1 MGRSSGVGSV
11 TLLKEAASYIVE
23 CDATHGT
30 VRASPLQRTR
40 RAMRI
45 GDAMEWHV
53 DRETGVKG
61 VRALAAFACALLGLA
76 CAGAIRAQTIEQG
89 TLQLEWGDPARP
101 APGRARLAPR
111 FNAHLVKDDGSRI
124 VLDPV
129 QARRAAGDLYVLAN
143 RRVAVA
149 FAAPGTTKSTART
162 IEAIVPADRTTQSSP
177 VHAAGARVMAA
188 APVGG
193 TTRWVTL
200 MCKFSDIG
208 TEQKTQAFFQS
219 QYGEG
224 VGQLGHYWREV
235 SYDKINLTGSSAY
248 GWFTLPQPRS
258 YYVTEENGEDK
269 ADLKKLFADCGAA
282 ADATVDFSSVQGVN
296 MMFNGDLDGYAWGG
310 GMCAPLEGR
319 SNFCTRA
326 TWNPPWSFS
335 NLAPLAHEMGHG
347 YGLPHSDN
355 SDGDSD
361 TYDNPWD
368 VMSDGWYNAVSD
380 STYGTRPKHI
390 NMFQRHRL
398 SWVDGARQQVIVL
411 GDLATREIA
420 LDYAHL
426 AGSGNVQMLVLSLSP
441 QADPYATVVYTLE
454 ARKREGPYEGA
465 LAGDAVIIHK
475 VQASGTAYS
484 IDADVPPANRANNEG
499 SMFKVGERWVTP
511 EGSHAITVKAKTATG
526 FVVTVGPPRAMSSP
540 LPPLVRP
547 AQVSASS
554 SPTRSTPAIPVRGR
568 KPPERCGGV
577 RGATSP
583 QCAMRER

>member
-1 MGRSSGVGSV
+1 MDMKTSTTTARARAIVA
-11 TLLKEAASYIVE
+11 TLVLGIAGTAS
-23 CDATHGT
+23 TH
-30 VRASPLQRTR
+30 
-40 RAMRI
+40 
-45 GDAMEWHV
+45 
-53 DRETGVKG
+53 
-61 VRALAAFACALLGLA
+61 
-76 CAGAIRAQTIEQG
+76 AQTIEQG
-89 TLQLEWGDPARP
+89 LLQLEWGDPAP
-101 APGRARLAPR
+101 VAPGQAKSKSR
-111 FNAHLVKDDGSRI
+111 FNARLVKDDGSRI
-124 VLDPV
+124 ALDPA
-129 QARRAAGDLYVLAN
+129 QARKAAGDLYVLAN
-143 RRVAVA
+143 RRVAIA
-149 FAAPGTTKSTART
+149 FGAPGKTASSAPT
-162 IEAIVPADRTTQSSP
+162 IEAIVPADRTAQSAP
-177 VHAAGARVMAA
+177 VTAASARVAAA
-188 APVGG
+188 APVNGV
-193 TTRWVTL
+193 TRWVTL

-235 SYDKINLTGSSAY
+235 SYNKINLAGSSAH

-258 YYVTEENGEDK
+258 HYVTEENGEDK

-282 ADATVDFSSVQGVN
+282 ADATVDFNSVQGVN

-380 STYGTRPKHI
+380 GTYGARPKHI
-390 NMFQRHRL
+390 NIFQRQRL

-411 GDLATREIA
+411 GDLATRDIA

-465 LAGDAVIIHK
+465 LAGDAVIVHK

-511 EGSHAITVKAKTATG
+511 EGSHAVTVKAQTATG

-547 AQVSASS
+547 AQVSASSS

>member
-1 MGRSSGVGSV
+1 MDMKTSTTTGRARAIVA
-11 TLLKEAASYIVE
+11 TLVLGIAGTAS
-23 CDATHGT
+23 TH
-30 VRASPLQRTR
+30 
-40 RAMRI
+40 
-45 GDAMEWHV
+45 
-53 DRETGVKG
+53 
-61 VRALAAFACALLGLA
+61 
-76 CAGAIRAQTIEQG
+76 AQTIEQG
-89 TLQLEWGDPARP
+89 LLQLEWGDPAP
-101 APGRARLAPR
+101 AAPGQAKSKSR
-111 FNAHLVKDDGSRI
+111 FNARLVKDDGSRI
-124 VLDPV
+124 ALDPA
-129 QARRAAGDLYVLAN
+129 QARKAAGDLYVLAN
-143 RRVAVA
+143 RRVVIA
-149 FAAPGTTKSTART
+149 FGAPGKTASSAPT
-162 IEAIVPADRTTQSSP
+162 IEAIVPADRTAQSAP
-177 VHAAGARVMAA
+177 VTAASARVAAA
-188 APVGG
+188 APVNGV
-193 TTRWVTL
+193 TRWVTL

-235 SYDKINLTGSSAY
+235 SYNKINLAGSSAH

-258 YYVTEENGEDK
+258 HYVTEENGEDK

-282 ADATVDFSSVQGVN
+282 ADATVDFNSVQGVN

-380 STYGTRPKHI
+380 GTYGARPKHI
-390 NMFQRHRL
+390 NIFQRHRL

-411 GDLATREIA
+411 GDLATRDIA

-465 LAGDAVIIHK
+465 LAGDAVIVHK

-511 EGSHAITVKAKTATG
+511 EGSHAVTVKAQTATG

-547 AQVSASS
+547 AQVSASSS

>member
-1 MGRSSGVGSV
+1 
-11 TLLKEAASYIVE
+11 
-23 CDATHGT
+23 
-30 VRASPLQRTR
+30 
-40 RAMRI
+40 MRI

-53 DRETGVKG
+53 DRDMGAKG

-76 CAGAIRAQTIEQG
+76 GAGAIRAQTIEQG

-162 IEAIVPADRTTQSSP
+162 IEAIVPADLTTQSSP

-258 YYVTEENGEDK
+258 HYVTEENGEDK

-282 ADATVDFSSVQGVN
+282 ADATVDFNSVQGVN

-390 NMFQRHRL
+390 NVFQRHRL
-398 SWVDGARQQVIVL
+398 SWVDGARQQIIVL
-411 GDLATREIA
+411 GDLATRDIA

-441 QADPYATVVYTLE
+441 QADPYATLVYTLE

-465 LAGDAVIIHK
+465 LAGDAVIVHK

-511 EGSHAITVKAKTATG
+511 EGSHAVSVKAQTATG

-547 AQVSASS
+547 AQVSASSS

>member
-1 MGRSSGVGSV
+1 MDMKTSTTTGRARAIVA
-11 TLLKEAASYIVE
+11 TLVLGIAGTAS
-23 CDATHGT
+23 TH
-30 VRASPLQRTR
+30 
-40 RAMRI
+40 
-45 GDAMEWHV
+45 
-53 DRETGVKG
+53 
-61 VRALAAFACALLGLA
+61 
-76 CAGAIRAQTIEQG
+76 AQTIEQG
-89 TLQLEWGDPARP
+89 LLQLEWGDPAP
-101 APGRARLAPR
+101 AAPGQAKSKSR
-111 FNAHLVKDDGSRI
+111 FNARLVKDDGSRI
-124 VLDPV
+124 ALDPA
-129 QARRAAGDLYVLAN
+129 QARKAAGDLYVLAN
-143 RRVAVA
+143 RRVAIA
-149 FAAPGTTKSTART
+149 FGAPGKTASSAPT
-162 IEAIVPADRTTQSSP
+162 IEAIVPADRTAQSAP
-177 VHAAGARVMAA
+177 VTAASARVAAA
-188 APVGG
+188 APVNGV
-193 TTRWVTL
+193 TRWVTL

-235 SYDKINLTGSSAY
+235 SYNKINLAGSSAH

-258 YYVTEENGEDK
+258 HYVTEENGEDK

-282 ADATVDFSSVQGVN
+282 ADATVDFNSVQGVN

-380 STYGTRPKHI
+380 GTYGARPKHI
-390 NMFQRHRL
+390 NIFQRHRL

-411 GDLATREIA
+411 GDLATRDIA

-465 LAGDAVIIHK
+465 LAGDAVIVHK

-511 EGSHAITVKAKTATG
+511 EGSHAVSVKAQTATG

-547 AQVSASS
+547 AQVSASSS

>member
-1 MGRSSGVGSV
+1 MDMKTSTTTGRARAIVA
-11 TLLKEAASYIVE
+11 TLVLGIAGTAS
-23 CDATHGT
+23 TH
-30 VRASPLQRTR
+30 
-40 RAMRI
+40 
-45 GDAMEWHV
+45 
-53 DRETGVKG
+53 
-61 VRALAAFACALLGLA
+61 
-76 CAGAIRAQTIEQG
+76 AQTIEQG
-89 TLQLEWGDPARP
+89 LLQLEWGDPAP
-101 APGRARLAPR
+101 AAPGQAKSKSR
-111 FNAHLVKDDGSRI
+111 FNARLVKDNGSRI
-124 VLDPV
+124 ALDPA
-129 QARRAAGDLYVLAN
+129 QARKAAGDLYVLAN
-143 RRVAVA
+143 RRVAIA
-149 FAAPGTTKSTART
+149 FGAPGKTASSAPT
-162 IEAIVPADRTTQSSP
+162 IEAIVPADRTAQSAP
-177 VHAAGARVMAA
+177 VTAASARVAAA
-188 APVGG
+188 APVNGV
-193 TTRWVTL
+193 TRWVTL

-258 YYVTEENGEDK
+258 HYVTEENGEDK

-282 ADATVDFSSVQGVN
+282 ADATVDFNSVQGVN

-390 NMFQRHRL
+390 NVFQRHRL
-398 SWVDGARQQVIVL
+398 SWVDGARQQIIVL
-411 GDLATREIA
+411 GDLATRDIA

-465 LAGDAVIIHK
+465 LAGDAVIVHK

-540 LPPLVRP
+540 LPALVRP
-547 AQVSASS
+547 APVSASS
-554 SPTRSTPAIPVRGR
+554 SSSIRSAPTIPVGAR
-568 KPPERCGGV
+568 PSQPRCGALRGGTSV
-577 RGATSP
+577 R
-583 QCAMRER
+583 CVVRER

>member
-1 MGRSSGVGSV
+1 
-11 TLLKEAASYIVE
+11 
-23 CDATHGT
+23 
-30 VRASPLQRTR
+30 
-40 RAMRI
+40 MRI

-53 DRETGVKG
+53 GRETGAMG
-61 VRALAAFACALLGLA
+61 FRALAAFACALLGLA
-76 CAGAIRAQTIEQG
+76 GAGSIRAQTIEQG
-89 TLQLEWGDPARP
+89 MLQLEWGDPARP
-101 APGRARLAPR
+101 APGRVRLAPR

-258 YYVTEENGEDK
+258 HYVTEENGEDK

-282 ADATVDFSSVQGVN
+282 ADATVDFNSVQGVN

>member
-1 MGRSSGVGSV
+1 MAMKTSTPTGRARAIVA
-11 TLLKEAASYIVE
+11 TLVLGIAGTAS
-23 CDATHGT
+23 TH
-30 VRASPLQRTR
+30 
-40 RAMRI
+40 
-45 GDAMEWHV
+45 
-53 DRETGVKG
+53 
-61 VRALAAFACALLGLA
+61 
-76 CAGAIRAQTIEQG
+76 AQTIEQG
-89 TLQLEWGDPARP
+89 LLQLEWGDPAP
-101 APGRARLAPR
+101 VAPGQAKSKSR
-111 FNAHLVKDDGSRI
+111 FNARLVKDDGSRI
-124 VLDPV
+124 ALDPA
-129 QARRAAGDLYVLAN
+129 QARKAAGDLYVLAN
-143 RRVAVA
+143 RRVAIA
-149 FAAPGTTKSTART
+149 FGAPGKTASSTPT
-162 IEAIVPADRTTQSSP
+162 IEAIVPADRTAQSAP
-177 VHAAGARVMAA
+177 VTAASARVAAA
-188 APVGG
+188 APVNGV
-193 TTRWVTL
+193 TRWVTL

-235 SYDKINLTGSSAY
+235 SYNKINLAGSSAH

-258 YYVTEENGEDK
+258 HYVTEENGEDK

-282 ADATVDFSSVQGVN
+282 ADATVDFNSVQGVN

-390 NMFQRHRL
+390 NIFQRHRL

-411 GDLATREIA
+411 GDLATRDIA

-465 LAGDAVIIHK
+465 LAGDAVIVHK

-511 EGSHAITVKAKTATG
+511 EGSHAVTVKAQTATG

-547 AQVSASS
+547 AQVSASSS

>member
-1 MGRSSGVGSV
+1 MDMKTSTTTGRARAIVA
-11 TLLKEAASYIVE
+11 TLVLGIAGTAS
-23 CDATHGT
+23 TH
-30 VRASPLQRTR
+30 
-40 RAMRI
+40 
-45 GDAMEWHV
+45 
-53 DRETGVKG
+53 
-61 VRALAAFACALLGLA
+61 
-76 CAGAIRAQTIEQG
+76 AQTIEQG
-89 TLQLEWGDPARP
+89 LLQLEWGDPAP
-101 APGRARLAPR
+101 VAPGQAKSKSR
-111 FNAHLVKDDGSRI
+111 FNARLVKDDGSRI
-124 VLDPV
+124 ALDPA
-129 QARRAAGDLYVLAN
+129 QARKAAGDLYVLAN
-143 RRVAVA
+143 RRVAIA
-149 FAAPGTTKSTART
+149 FGAPGKTASSAPT
-162 IEAIVPADRTTQSSP
+162 IEAIVPVDRTAQSAP
-177 VHAAGARVMAA
+177 VTAASARVAAA
-188 APVGG
+188 APVNGV
-193 TTRWVTL
+193 TRWVTL

-235 SYDKINLTGSSAY
+235 SYNKINLAGSSAH

-258 YYVTEENGEDK
+258 HYVTEENGEDK

-282 ADATVDFSSVQGVN
+282 ADATVDFNSVQGVN

-390 NMFQRHRL
+390 NVFQRHRL

-411 GDLATREIA
+411 GDLATRDIA

-465 LAGDAVIIHK
+465 LAGDAVIVHK

-511 EGSHAITVKAKTATG
+511 EGSHAVSVKAQTATG

-547 AQVSASS
+547 AQVSASSS

>member
-1 MGRSSGVGSV
+1 MDMKTSTTTGRARAIVA
-11 TLLKEAASYIVE
+11 TLVLGIAGTAS
-23 CDATHGT
+23 TH
-30 VRASPLQRTR
+30 
-40 RAMRI
+40 
-45 GDAMEWHV
+45 
-53 DRETGVKG
+53 
-61 VRALAAFACALLGLA
+61 
-76 CAGAIRAQTIEQG
+76 AQTIEQG
-89 TLQLEWGDPARP
+89 LLQLEWGDPAP
-101 APGRARLAPR
+101 VPPGQAKSKSR
-111 FNAHLVKDDGSRI
+111 FNARLVKDDGSRI
-124 VLDPV
+124 ALDPA
-129 QARRAAGDLYVLAN
+129 QARKAAGDLYVLAN
-143 RRVAVA
+143 RRVAIA
-149 FAAPGTTKSTART
+149 FGAPGKTASSAPT
-162 IEAIVPADRTTQSSP
+162 IEAIVPADRTAQSAP
-177 VHAAGARVMAA
+177 VTAASARVAAA
-188 APVGG
+188 APVNGV
-193 TTRWVTL
+193 TRWVTL

-235 SYDKINLTGSSAY
+235 SYNKINLAGSSAH

-258 YYVTEENGEDK
+258 HYVTEENGEDK

-282 ADATVDFSSVQGVN
+282 ADATVDFNSVQGVN

-390 NMFQRHRL
+390 NVFQRHRL
-398 SWVDGARQQVIVL
+398 SWVDGARQQIIVL
-411 GDLATREIA
+411 GDLATRDIA

-465 LAGDAVIIHK
+465 LAGDAVIVHK

-511 EGSHAITVKAKTATG
+511 EGSHAVSVKAQTATG

-547 AQVSASS
+547 AQVSASSS

>member
-1 MGRSSGVGSV
+1 MDMKTSTTTGRARAIVA
-11 TLLKEAASYIVE
+11 TLVLGIAGTAS
-23 CDATHGT
+23 TH
-30 VRASPLQRTR
+30 
-40 RAMRI
+40 
-45 GDAMEWHV
+45 
-53 DRETGVKG
+53 
-61 VRALAAFACALLGLA
+61 
-76 CAGAIRAQTIEQG
+76 AQTIEQG
-89 TLQLEWGDPARP
+89 LLQLEWGDPAP
-101 APGRARLAPR
+101 VAPGQAKSKSR
-111 FNAHLVKDDGSRI
+111 FNARLVKDDGSRI
-124 VLDPV
+124 ALDPA
-129 QARRAAGDLYVLAN
+129 QARKAAGDLYVLAN
-143 RRVAVA
+143 RRVAIA
-149 FAAPGTTKSTART
+149 FGAPGKTASSAPT
-162 IEAIVPADRTTQSSP
+162 IEAIVPADRTAQSAP
-177 VHAAGARVMAA
+177 VTAASARVAAA
-188 APVGG
+188 APVNGV
-193 TTRWVTL
+193 TRWVTL

-235 SYDKINLTGSSAY
+235 SYNKINLAGSSAH

-258 YYVTEENGEDK
+258 HYVTEENGEDK

-282 ADATVDFSSVQGVN
+282 ADATVDFNSVQGVN

-368 VMSDGWYNAVSD
+368 VMSDAWYNAVSD
-380 STYGTRPKHI
+380 GTYGARPKHI
-390 NMFQRHRL
+390 NIFQRHRL

-411 GDLATREIA
+411 GDLATRDIA

-426 AGSGNVQMLVLSLSP
+426 AASSNVQMLVLSLSP

-465 LAGDAVIIHK
+465 LAGDAIIIHK

-511 EGSHAITVKAKTATG
+511 EGSHAVTVKAQTATG

-547 AQVSASS
+547 AQVSASSS

>member
-1 MGRSSGVGSV
+1 ME
-11 TLLKEAASYIVE
+11 T
-23 CDATHGT
+23 
-30 VRASPLQRTR
+30 RANRLHAP
-40 RAMRI
+40 
-45 GDAMEWHV
+45 
-53 DRETGVKG
+53 
-61 VRALAAFACALLGLA
+61 ALLA
-76 CAGAIRAQTIEQG
+76 CAAFGWADAGAAQAQSIEQG
-89 TLQLEWGDPARP
+89 ILQLEWGDPARP

-111 FNAHLVKDDGSRI
+111 FNAYLVKDDGSRT

-129 QARRAAGDLYVLAN
+129 QARRAAGDLYMLAH

-149 FAAPGTTKSTART
+149 FAAPDAAKSTARG
-162 IEAIVPADRTTQSSP
+162 IDAIVPVDPTTRSAP
-177 VHAAGARVMAA
+177 VQAPGARVMAG

-193 TTRWVTL
+193 STRWVTL

-258 YYVTEENGEDK
+258 HYVTEENGEDK

-282 ADATVDFSSVQGVN
+282 ADATVDFNSVQGVN

-390 NMFQRHRL
+390 NVFQRHRL
-398 SWVDGARQQVIVL
+398 SWVDGARQQIIVL
-411 GDLATREIA
+411 GDLATRDIA

-465 LAGDAVIIHK
+465 LAGDAVIVHK

-540 LPPLVRP
+540 LPALVRP
-547 AQVSASS
+547 APVSASS
-554 SPTRSTPAIPVRGR
+554 SSSIRSAPTIPVGAR
-568 KPPERCGGV
+568 PSQPRCGALRGGTSV
-577 RGATSP
+577 RCTV
-583 QCAMRER
+583 RER

>member
-1 MGRSSGVGSV
+1 MDMKTSTTTARARAIVA
-11 TLLKEAASYIVE
+11 TLVLGIAGTAS
-23 CDATHGT
+23 TH
-30 VRASPLQRTR
+30 
-40 RAMRI
+40 
-45 GDAMEWHV
+45 
-53 DRETGVKG
+53 
-61 VRALAAFACALLGLA
+61 
-76 CAGAIRAQTIEQG
+76 AQTIEQG
-89 TLQLEWGDPARP
+89 LLQLEWGDPAP
-101 APGRARLAPR
+101 VAPGQAKSKSR
-111 FNAHLVKDDGSRI
+111 FNARLVKDDGSRI
-124 VLDPV
+124 ALDPA
-129 QARRAAGDLYVLAN
+129 QARKAAGDLYVLAN
-143 RRVAVA
+143 RRVAIA
-149 FAAPGTTKSTART
+149 FGAPGKTASSAPT
-162 IEAIVPADRTTQSSP
+162 IEAIVPADRTAQSAP
-177 VHAAGARVMAA
+177 VTAASARVAAA
-188 APVGG
+188 APVNGV
-193 TTRWVTL
+193 TRWVTL

-235 SYDKINLTGSSAY
+235 SYNKINLAGSSAH

-258 YYVTEENGEDK
+258 HYVTEENGEDK

-282 ADATVDFSSVQGVN
+282 ADATVDFNSVQGVN

-368 VMSDGWYNAVSD
+368 VMSDAWYNAVSD
-380 STYGTRPKHI
+380 GTYGARPKHI
-390 NMFQRHRL
+390 NIFQRQRL

-411 GDLATREIA
+411 GDLATRDIA

-465 LAGDAVIIHK
+465 LAGDAVIVHK

-511 EGSHAITVKAKTATG
+511 EGSHAVTVKAQTATG

-554 SPTRSTPAIPVRGR
+554 SSPTRSTPAIPVRGH

>member
-1 MGRSSGVGSV
+1 MDMKTSMTTGRARAIVA
-11 TLLKEAASYIVE
+11 TLVLGIAGTAS
-23 CDATHGT
+23 TH
-30 VRASPLQRTR
+30 
-40 RAMRI
+40 
-45 GDAMEWHV
+45 
-53 DRETGVKG
+53 
-61 VRALAAFACALLGLA
+61 
-76 CAGAIRAQTIEQG
+76 AQTIEQG
-89 TLQLEWGDPARP
+89 LLQLEWGDPAP
-101 APGRARLAPR
+101 AAPGQAKSKSR
-111 FNAHLVKDDGSRI
+111 FNARLVKDDGSRI
-124 VLDPV
+124 ALDPA
-129 QARRAAGDLYVLAN
+129 QARKAAGDLYVLAN
-143 RRVAVA
+143 RRVAIA
-149 FAAPGTTKSTART
+149 FGAPGKTASSAPT
-162 IEAIVPADRTTQSSP
+162 IEAIVPADRTAQSAP
-177 VHAAGARVMAA
+177 VTAASARVAA
-188 APVGG
+188 ATPVNGV
-193 TTRWVTL
+193 TRWVTL

-235 SYDKINLTGSSAY
+235 SYNKINLAGSSAH

-258 YYVTEENGEDK
+258 HYVTEENGEDK

-282 ADATVDFSSVQGVN
+282 ADATVDFNSVQGVN

-390 NMFQRHRL
+390 NVFQRHRL
-398 SWVDGARQQVIVL
+398 SWVDGARQQIIVL
-411 GDLATREIA
+411 GDLATRDIA

-511 EGSHAITVKAKTATG
+511 EGSHAITVKVKTATG

>member
-1 MGRSSGVGSV
+1 
-11 TLLKEAASYIVE
+11 
-23 CDATHGT
+23 
-30 VRASPLQRTR
+30 
-40 RAMRI
+40 
-45 GDAMEWHV
+45 MEWNV
-53 DRETGVKG
+53 GMETRAKRL
-61 VRALAAFACALLGLA
+61 RALALFACAMSGLA
-76 CAGAIRAQTIEQG
+76 GTGALRAQTIEQG

-101 APGRARLAPR
+101 APGRVRLAPR

-124 VLDPV
+124 ALDPA

-149 FAAPGTTKSTART
+149 FAAAGAAKSTRRT
-162 IEAIVPADRTTQSSP
+162 IEAIVPAERTTQSAP

-208 TEQKTQAFFQS
+208 AEQKAQTFFQS

-235 SYDKINLTGSSAY
+235 SYNKINLAGSSAH

-258 YYVTEENGEDK
+258 HYVTQENGEDK
-269 ADLKKLFADCGAA
+269 ADLKQLFADCGAA

-310 GMCAPLEGR
+310 GMCAPLEGQ

-368 VMSDGWYNAVSD
+368 VMSDAWYNAVSD
-380 STYGTRPKHI
+380 GTYGARPKHI
-390 NMFQRHRL
+390 NIFQRHRL
-398 SWVDGARQQVIVL
+398 SWVDGARQRVIVL

-454 ARKREGPYEGA
+454 ARKREGAYEGA

-475 VQASGTAYS
+475 VQASGAAYS
-484 IDADVPPANRANNEG
+484 VDADVPPANRANNEG
-499 SMFKVGERWVTP
+499 SMFKVGERWLTP
-511 EGSHAITVKAKTATG
+511 EGSYAVTVKAQTASG
-526 FVVTVGPPRAMSSP
+526 FVVTVGPPRTMSSP
-540 LPPLVRP
+540 LPALVRP
-547 AQVSASS
+547 APVSASS
-554 SPTRSTPAIPVRGR
+554 PSPTRPVPTIPVSAR
-568 KPPERCGGV
+568 PPGLRCDGV
-577 RGATSP
+577 RGATSAR
-583 QCAMRER
+583 CAVRER

>member
-1 MGRSSGVGSV
+1 MDMKTSTTTGRARAIVA
-11 TLLKEAASYIVE
+11 TLVLGIAGTAS
-23 CDATHGT
+23 TH
-30 VRASPLQRTR
+30 
-40 RAMRI
+40 
-45 GDAMEWHV
+45 
-53 DRETGVKG
+53 
-61 VRALAAFACALLGLA
+61 
-76 CAGAIRAQTIEQG
+76 AQTIEQG
-89 TLQLEWGDPARP
+89 LLQLEWGDPAP
-101 APGRARLAPR
+101 VAPGQAKSKSR
-111 FNAHLVKDDGSRI
+111 FNARLVKDDGSRI
-124 VLDPV
+124 ALDPA
-129 QARRAAGDLYVLAN
+129 QARKAAGDLYVLAN
-143 RRVAVA
+143 RRVAIA
-149 FAAPGTTKSTART
+149 FGAPGKTASSAPM
-162 IEAIVPADRTTQSSP
+162 IEAIVPADRTAQSAP
-177 VHAAGARVMAA
+177 VTAASARVAAA
-188 APVGG
+188 APVNGV
-193 TTRWVTL
+193 TRWVTL

-235 SYDKINLTGSSAY
+235 SYNKINLAGSSAH

-258 YYVTEENGEDK
+258 HYVTEENGEDK

-282 ADATVDFSSVQGVN
+282 ADATVDFNSVQGVN

-390 NMFQRHRL
+390 NIFQRHRL

-411 GDLATREIA
+411 GDLATRDIA

-465 LAGDAVIIHK
+465 LAGDAVIVHK

-511 EGSHAITVKAKTATG
+511 EGSHAVTVKAQTATG

-547 AQVSASS
+547 AQVSASSS

>member
-1 MGRSSGVGSV
+1 MDMKTSTTTGRARAIVA
-11 TLLKEAASYIVE
+11 TLVLGIAGTAS
-23 CDATHGT
+23 TH
-30 VRASPLQRTR
+30 
-40 RAMRI
+40 
-45 GDAMEWHV
+45 
-53 DRETGVKG
+53 
-61 VRALAAFACALLGLA
+61 
-76 CAGAIRAQTIEQG
+76 AQTIEQG
-89 TLQLEWGDPARP
+89 LLQLEWGDPAP
-101 APGRARLAPR
+101 VAPGQAKSKSR
-111 FNAHLVKDDGSRI
+111 FNARLVKDDGSRI
-124 VLDPV
+124 ALDPA
-129 QARRAAGDLYVLAN
+129 QARKAAGDLYVLAN
-143 RRVAVA
+143 RRVAIA
-149 FAAPGTTKSTART
+149 FGAPGKTASSAPT
-162 IEAIVPADRTTQSSP
+162 IEAIVPADRTAQSAP
-177 VHAAGARVMAA
+177 VTAASARVAAA
-188 APVGG
+188 APVNGV
-193 TTRWVTL
+193 TRWVTL

-235 SYDKINLTGSSAY
+235 SYDKINLAGSSAH

-258 YYVTEENGEDK
+258 HYVTEENGEDK

-282 ADATVDFSSVQGVN
+282 ADATVDFNSVQGVN

-390 NMFQRHRL
+390 NVFQRHRL
-398 SWVDGARQQVIVL
+398 SWVDGARQQIIVL
-411 GDLATREIA
+411 GDLATRDIA

-465 LAGDAVIIHK
+465 LAGDAVIVHK

-511 EGSHAITVKAKTATG
+511 EGSHAVSVKAQTATG

-554 SPTRSTPAIPVRGR
+554 SSPTRSTPAIPVRGR
-568 KPPERCGGV
+568 KPPEQCGGV

>member
-1 MGRSSGVGSV
+1 MDMKTSTTTGRARAIVA
-11 TLLKEAASYIVE
+11 TLVLGIAGTAS
-23 CDATHGT
+23 TH
-30 VRASPLQRTR
+30 
-40 RAMRI
+40 
-45 GDAMEWHV
+45 
-53 DRETGVKG
+53 
-61 VRALAAFACALLGLA
+61 
-76 CAGAIRAQTIEQG
+76 AQTIEQG
-89 TLQLEWGDPARP
+89 LLQLEWGDPAP
-101 APGRARLAPR
+101 AAPGQAKSKSR
-111 FNAHLVKDDGSRI
+111 FNARLVKDNGSRI
-124 VLDPV
+124 ALDPA
-129 QARRAAGDLYVLAN
+129 QARKAAGDLYVLAN
-143 RRVAVA
+143 RRVAIA
-149 FAAPGTTKSTART
+149 FGAPGKTASSAPT
-162 IEAIVPADRTTQSSP
+162 IEAIVPADRTAQSAP
-177 VHAAGARVMAA
+177 VTAASARVAAA
-188 APVGG
+188 APVNGV
-193 TTRWVTL
+193 TRWVTL

-235 SYDKINLTGSSAY
+235 SYNKINLAGSSAH

-258 YYVTEENGEDK
+258 HYVTEENGEDK

-282 ADATVDFSSVQGVN
+282 ADATVDFNSVQGVN

-390 NMFQRHRL
+390 NVFQRHRL
-398 SWVDGARQQVIVL
+398 SWVDGARQQIIVL
-411 GDLATREIA
+411 GDLATRDIA

-465 LAGDAVIIHK
+465 LAGDAVIVHK

-511 EGSHAITVKAKTATG
+511 EGSHAVSVKAQTATG

>member
-1 MGRSSGVGSV
+1 MDMKTSTTTGRARAIVA
-11 TLLKEAASYIVE
+11 TLVLGIAGTAS
-23 CDATHGT
+23 TH
-30 VRASPLQRTR
+30 
-40 RAMRI
+40 
-45 GDAMEWHV
+45 
-53 DRETGVKG
+53 
-61 VRALAAFACALLGLA
+61 
-76 CAGAIRAQTIEQG
+76 AQTIEQG
-89 TLQLEWGDPARP
+89 LLQLEWGDPAP
-101 APGRARLAPR
+101 VAPGQAKSKSR
-111 FNAHLVKDDGSRI
+111 FNARLVKDDGSRI
-124 VLDPV
+124 ALDPA
-129 QARRAAGDLYVLAN
+129 QARKAAGDLYVLAN
-143 RRVAVA
+143 RRVAIA
-149 FAAPGTTKSTART
+149 FGAPGKTASSAPT
-162 IEAIVPADRTTQSSP
+162 IEAIVPADRTAQSAP
-177 VHAAGARVMAA
+177 VTAASARVAAA
-188 APVGG
+188 APVNGV
-193 TTRWVTL
+193 TRWVTL

-235 SYDKINLTGSSAY
+235 SYNKINLAGSSAH

-258 YYVTEENGEDK
+258 HYVTEENGEDK

-282 ADATVDFSSVQGVN
+282 ADATVDFNSVQGVN

-368 VMSDGWYNAVSD
+368 VMSDAWYNAVSD
-380 STYGTRPKHI
+380 GTYGARPKHI
-390 NMFQRHRL
+390 NIFQRHRL

-411 GDLATREIA
+411 GDLATRDIA

-465 LAGDAVIIHK
+465 LAGDAVIVHK

-511 EGSHAITVKAKTATG
+511 EGSHAVTVKAQTATG

-547 AQVSASS
+547 AQVSASSS